1 MYELISCMQIFNC
14 YRGSVTTR
22 VVWSILIMVFVF
34 VMTVVLA
41 MTDSSEWPGTF
52 FWVTMSS
59 VVVLNS
65 KIIPNSLITF
75 LSFVQDS

>member
-1 MYELISCMQIFNC
+1 
-14 YRGSVTTR
+14 
-22 VVWSILIMVFVF
+22 MVFVF

-41 MTDSSEWPGTF
+41 MLDSSEWPGTF

-65 KIIPNSLITF
+65 KCLSII
-75 LSFVQDS
+75 LSDFI